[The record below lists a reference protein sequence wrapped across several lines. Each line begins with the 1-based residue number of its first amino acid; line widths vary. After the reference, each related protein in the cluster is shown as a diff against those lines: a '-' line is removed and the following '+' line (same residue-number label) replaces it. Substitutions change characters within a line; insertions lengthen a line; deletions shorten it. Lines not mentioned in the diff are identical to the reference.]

1 LLLVGSE
8 ALVELGRPGVG
19 CGELGGMRVLTD
31 PWFTDSAHYHHGEPL
46 GIALTALPH
55 LDAVVVSHCHYD
67 QHDIDAFAA
76 YADKR
81 VPMIVAAGLSLGG
94 WFDDDEITSVASHRS
109 AAAWL

>member
-1 LLLVGSE
+1 VLLLVGSE

-55 LDAVVVSHCHYD
+55 LDAVVVSHCHTINTTLMRS
-67 QHDIDAFAA
+67 Q
-76 YADKR
+76 
-81 VPMIVAAGLSLGG
+81 PMP
-94 WFDDDEITSVASHRS
+94 TSGYQ
-109 AAAWL
+109 